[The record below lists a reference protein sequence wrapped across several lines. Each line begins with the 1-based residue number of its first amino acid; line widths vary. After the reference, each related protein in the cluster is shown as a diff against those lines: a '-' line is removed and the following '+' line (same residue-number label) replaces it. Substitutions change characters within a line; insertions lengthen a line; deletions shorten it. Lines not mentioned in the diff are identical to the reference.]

1 MTATASTSSGTNQFP
16 FDFSPYATQD
26 SDFLRQLEFVP
37 GLKEVL
43 TIRQVHAL
51 EHATVWVLS
60 ELENSATTTAT
71 FHGTSLQNESIG
83 GISTPQGFY
92 LYGSVN
98 PAQLQQA
105 VETALQRIT
114 SGEWNLAVHPRCG
127 TNLSVA
133 MTLTAGLALGI
144 NMLLPRRPIEQ
155 LLGIGIAAT
164 AATQLAPELGSLAQ
178 KYITT
183 AIPFNLRL
191 IDISATEDL
200 WGRPSHFVQLSWIN

>member
-1 MTATASTSSGTNQFP
+1 MTATASTSSGTNQFA

-43 TIRQVHAL
+43 TIRQIHAL

-60 ELENSATTTAT
+60 ELENSATTQV
-71 FHGTSLQNESIG
+71 SDESIG

-155 LLGIGIAAT
+155 ILGIGIAAT
-164 AATQLAPELGSLAQ
+164 AATQLAPELGILAQ

>member
-1 MTATASTSSGTNQFP
+1 MTATASTSSGTNNFP
-16 FDFSPYATQD
+16 FDFSPHATQD

-37 GLKEVL
+37 GLKEIL

-60 ELENSATTTAT
+60 DLENSGTTTD
-71 FHGTSLQNESIG
+71 SNESIG
-83 GISTPQGFY
+83 GMSTRQGFY

-98 PAQLQQA
+98 PARLQQA

-133 MTLTAGLALGI
+133 MTLTAGLAMGI
-144 NMLLPRRPIEQ
+144 NLLLPRKPIEQ
-155 LLGIGIAAT
+155 LLGFGVAVT
-164 AATQLAPELGSLAQ
+164 AATQLAPELGSFAQ

-191 IDISATEDL
+191 INISATQDL
-200 WGRPSHFVQLSWIN
+200 WGRPTHFVQLSWIN

>member
-1 MTATASTSSGTNQFP
+1 MTATTSTSSRNNQFP
-16 FDFSPYATQD
+16 FEFSPHAKQD
-26 SDFLRQLEFVP
+26 TDFLNQLEFIP

-51 EHATVWVLS
+51 EHATVWVLG
-60 ELENSATTTAT
+60 ELENSTTRVI
-71 FHGTSLQNESIG
+71 SNESIG
-83 GISTPQGFY
+83 GMSTPQGFY

-98 PAQLQQA
+98 PVQLQEA
-105 VETALQRIT
+105 VEIALQRIT

-133 MTLTAGLALGI
+133 MTLTAGLALGVG
-144 NMLLPRRPIEQ
+144 MLMPRKPLEQ
-155 LLGIGIAAT
+155 LFGFGIAAT
-164 AATQLAPELGSLAQ
+164 VATQLAPELGELVQ

-191 IDISATEDL
+191 VNISPTQDL
-200 WGRPSHFVQLSWIN
+200 WGHPTHFVQLSWIN